1 MLSWVGTKW
10 AVVLLMG
17 VMVSSGVY
25 MGFFSHDVQFSQ
37 RSQAKVL
44 FDFTKD
50 EDAGN
55 ADWRIDGAYSS
66 FAQALKNAGFS
77 VGEIGTGH
85 GTITSQ
91 ELQGCK
97 VLIIPE
103 PQDKFTSSER
113 SVILNFVSNGGSL
126 IYIADHPGSDRNHN
140 GYSSWKIW
148 NNNLNFDSVFG
159 ITLLSTESGKSGHKI
174 TDIENVPVLTD
185 GVSAFGMW
193 EGATM
198 SVSGNAKA
206 VAYQNIG
213 GVNYAVMAYAY
224 YGSGRVIVFGDSS
237 TFDDGTPDSANHHDN
252 VYDGWSK
259 YNDATLGIDMVRWA
273 SQGVN
278 NSHSN
283 VPGAPQNLAAV
294 SGNGYVKLTWNSPAT
309 GNATWH
315 YATSTSFDGG
325 YGEAM
330 AWDGHYIY
338 ILRQKDSD
346 SSPMF
351 YRYDPQTGTWTD
363 LSSGLPNVPFENGVA
378 MAYDYHGHIYVLTGG
393 SYRSNGDRVYFY
405 MYSISSNTWSRL
417 ADAPHVE
424 GPGDAIVYSGYDHMI
439 YAFLGRAHYIG
450 SYNPGSYS
458 IFARYNPSTD
468 TWEKL
473 SFPSWWPDEGTDDG
487 ASLAWTGGR
496 YIYGLE
502 GEFYEN
508 SPLRGFAR
516 YDIVTNKWVKMQDIP
531 DPEGVGDGGSL
542 LWLGHYYPS
551 LSNVI
556 FALGGNGCNETP
568 GYYFFEYNIPTNTWI
583 HLHDL
588 PYPVG
593 DFVGNRLGYADGKIF
608 YWQGTPNTWNGGGK
622 RIYYYPVP
630 ASSNGNVSVYRI
642 YRGTSSGGE
651 TYLAEVNG
659 SSLSYTD
666 RSVTNGVTYYYYV
679 TAVNSAGESDK
690 SNEVSATP
698 HKNTVQKLI
707 LFVDDDGGKSYSN
720 YVQEAISD
728 SGYSFDTWDVN
739 AKGYPTF
746 ADFQNYRVV
755 VWTTGSMWRDVL
767 NSEEQSALEKYLNDG
782 GKLYISSQDLL
793 WDLNDGNDGNINNN
807 FVSNYL
813 GVSGVRNDQDYKNIY
828 GVSNDPITSSFSSIS
843 LKFPF
848 TNYADEI
855 TPGHARGIFTDANG
869 NYVASRYD
877 SGTFR
882 TVFTAFPFEA
892 VELEDSDTGAEL
904 MKSIITWLLNGSTS
918 GNNVSVPGAP
928 LDLRATGGNGE
939 VHLEWNPPDENGGSV
954 ITEYRIYRGT
964 SSGGET
970 YLAEV
975 NGSSLSYTDRSV
987 TNGVTYYYYV
997 TAVNSAGESENSNE
1011 VNATPSATMGLL
1023 SNKILFVDDDD
1034 GSIYSE
1040 YVEDALNNSYIKS
1053 RFEVYEWDVYQI
1065 GRTPT
1070 YKELEEYG
1078 IVVWSTGYAYK
1089 DTLTDDDQDNLMK
1102 YLDAGGRLYLT
1113 SQDFLWE
1120 VSDGYDGS
1128 VYNQFVNDYLGVT
1141 GVTNDVGYNKV
1152 YGVSGDPITGN
1163 LAPVPLQYPFHNYDD
1178 RIQIASGAHAIFK
1191 DSKGYAVGDRYSSE
1205 NFRVVFTA
1213 FSFEAIDK
1221 YDSENGIMVMNHIIS
1236 WLAS

>member
-10 AVVLLMG
+10 AVVLLLG

-25 MGFFSHDVQFSQ
+25 IGFFSHNEQFSQ
-37 RSQAKVL
+37 RSQAKEL

-66 FAQALKNAGFS
+66 FTQALKNAGFS
-77 VGEIGTGH
+77 VGEIGTGQ

-97 VLIIPE
+97 VFVIPE

-113 SVILNFVSNGGSL
+113 SAILNFVSNGGSL

-148 NNNLNFDSVFG
+148 NDNLNFGSVFG

-213 GVNYAVMAYAY
+213 GVDYAVMAYAY
-224 YGSGRVIVFGDSS
+224 YGSGKVIVFGDSS
-237 TFDDGTPDSANHHDN
+237 TFDDGTPDSANRHDN

-259 YNDATLGIDMVRWA
+259 YNDATLGVDMVRWA
-273 SQGVN
+273 SLGVS

-283 VPGAPQNLAAV
+283 VPSAPQNLAAV
-294 SGNGYVKLTWNSPAT
+294 SGNGYVKLTWNTPAT

-315 YATSTSFDGG
+315 YSTSTSFDGG

-338 ILRQKDSD
+338 ILRQKDSK

-363 LSSGLPNVPFENGVA
+363 LSSGLPNVSFENGVA

-405 MYSISSNTWSRL
+405 MYTISSNTWSRL

-439 YAFLGRAHYIG
+439 YAFLGRAHYLG
-450 SYNPGSYS
+450 SYDPGSYS
-458 IFARYNPSTD
+458 IFARYNPATN

-473 SFPSWWPDEGTDDG
+473 SFPSWWPDNGTDDG
-487 ASLAWTGGR
+487 ASLAWTGGK

-516 YDIVTNKWVKMQDIP
+516 YNIVTNKWVKMQDIP

-542 LWLGHYYPS
+542 IWLGHYYPS

-583 HLHDL
+583 HLHDI

-608 YWQGTPNTWNGGGK
+608 YWQGTPNTWNGGG
-622 RIYYYPVP
+622 RRMYYYPVP
-630 ASSNGNVSVYRI
+630 VGSGNNVSMYRI
-642 YRGTSSGGE
+642 YRGTNSGGE

-659 SSLSYTD
+659 T
-666 RSVTNGVTYYYYV
+666 
-679 TAVNSAGESDK
+679 
-690 SNEVSATP
+690 
-698 HKNTVQKLI
+698 
-707 LFVDDDGGKSYSN
+707 
-720 YVQEAISD
+720 
-728 SGYSFDTWDVN
+728 
-739 AKGYPTF
+739 
-746 ADFQNYRVV
+746 
-755 VWTTGSMWRDVL
+755 
-767 NSEEQSALEKYLNDG
+767 
-782 GKLYISSQDLL
+782 
-793 WDLNDGNDGNINNN
+793 
-807 FVSNYL
+807 
-813 GVSGVRNDQDYKNIY
+813 
-828 GVSNDPITSSFSSIS
+828 
-843 LKFPF
+843 
-848 TNYADEI
+848 
-855 TPGHARGIFTDANG
+855 
-869 NYVASRYD
+869 
-877 SGTFR
+877 
-882 TVFTAFPFEA
+882 
-892 VELEDSDTGAEL
+892 
-904 MKSIITWLLNGSTS
+904 
-918 GNNVSVPGAP
+918 
-928 LDLRATGGNGE
+928 
-939 VHLEWNPPDENGGSV
+939 
-954 ITEYRIYRGT
+954 
-964 SSGGET
+964 
-970 YLAEV
+970 
-975 NGSSLSYTDRSV
+975 SLSYTDRSV

-997 TAVNSAGESENSNE
+997 TAVNSAGESESSNE
-1011 VNATPSATMGLL
+1011 VNAMPSATMGLL

-1040 YVEDALNNSYIKS
+1040 YVEDALNNSYIKN
-1053 RFEVYEWDVYQI
+1053 RFEVYEWDVYQM

-1089 DTLTDDDQDNLMK
+1089 DTLTDEDQDNLMK
-1102 YLDAGGRLYLT
+1102 YLNAGGRLYLT

-1191 DSKGYAVGDRYSSE
+1191 DSKGYAVGDRYSSG